1 MANSIDLKS
10 FRDYADKLKQGSE
23 MLHVLADAEAS
34 ASSQIIARDARQRAP
49 VNDGALRASIQP
61 SGSDGS
67 YAVNASA
74 NYAAYVE
81 FGTRAR
87 VSVPADLQDYAHQFM
102 GKGEGGNA
110 KEMIYRWCKSK
121 GIPQEAWYHI
131 FLAIMFKGIKPQ
143 PFLFPAVDE
152 ETPKFY
158 ERLKKMLE
166 NLV

>member
-1 MANSIDLKS
+1 MASSVELKG
-10 FRDYADKLKQGSE
+10 FDEYADKLRQGGE
-23 MLHVLADAEAS
+23 TLRIVADAEAS
-34 ASSQIIARDARQRAP
+34 ASAQMIARGARQRAP
-49 VNDGALRASIQP
+49 VNEGALRASIQP
-61 SGSDGS
+61 GGSDGIYTVS
-67 YAVNASA
+67 ASA
-74 NYAAYVE
+74 NYAAYIE

-87 VSVPADLQDYAHQFM
+87 VSVPADLQDYANQFM

-166 NLV
+166 NIV